1 MVDNKKFN
9 DFYKINMPKKKIK
22 VLFASAEV
30 APFAKTGGLG
40 DVVGSLPGPLK
51 KLGTDVRI
59 VMPKY
64 GFIDS
69 RKNKLKKIK
78 SNIAIASSFKM
89 EKINLWEGFL
99 PGSKVLVYFIENKK
113 YFSENKVY
121 FSTAFDSERFLF
133 FSLASLQILPVIG
146 FKPDVIH
153 CHDYH
158 AAMIPDLIKA
168 SSGLN
173 KNLRNIKTVYTIHNF
188 IYQGQSDPKI
198 LSAGNLSKNSLE
210 LLKKDAKDGDI
221 NFVVQGVLGSDAV
234 TTVSETYAKE
244 ITTKE
249 FGAGLEKIIRKR
261 RKSLTGILN
270 GIDVDFFNPAK
281 DKNIYRKYSLKSIN
295 KKKDNK
301 TYLQKKLGLDV
312 NPDTPLI
319 GLVSRLTW
327 QKGVDLIS
335 DKIGELDCQ
344 LVFLGTGEKKYE
356 DHLKKLAKKYPNKI
370 SANILFDVKLANQIY
385 ASSDIFLMPSRFEP
399 CGLGQ
404 MIAMRYGAV
413 PLVRETGGLKD
424 TVQRLSDKDLKTGKA
439 ANAKGFSFKDQSQE
453 TLYKELKRAVGVYH
467 NNKAIW
473 KGILENGMNE
483 DFSWNKS
490 AQKYLELY
498 RKIID

>member
-1 MVDNKKFN
+1 MDNKKFN
-9 DFYKINMPKKKIK
+9 DFYKITMPKKKIK

-51 KLGTDVRI
+51 KLGADVRI

-78 SNIAIASSFKM
+78 SDIGIKSNLKI

-99 PGSKVLVYFIENKK
+99 PGLKVPVYFIENKR

-133 FSLASLQILPVIG
+133 FSLAALQILPEIN

-158 AAMIPDLIKA
+158 SAMIPDLIKA
-168 SSGLN
+168 NRGLN
-173 KNLRNIKTVYTIHNF
+173 KNLENVRTVYTIHNF
-188 IYQGQSDPKI
+188 LYQGQSNPKI
-198 LSAGNLSKNSLE
+198 LSTGNLSKNSLD
-210 LLKKDAKDGDI
+210 LLKKDSKDGDI
-221 NFVVQGVLGSDAV
+221 NFVVQGVLGADAV

-261 RKSLTGILN
+261 KKDLTGILN
-270 GIDVDFFNPAK
+270 GIDVDFFNPGK
-281 DKNIYRKYSLKSIN
+281 DKNIYKNYDFKAFKIKKEN
-295 KKKDNK
+295 KA
-301 TYLQKKLGLDV
+301 YLQKKLGLPGKPDV
-312 NPDTPLI
+312 PMI

-327 QKGVDLIS
+327 QKGVDFIS
-335 DKIGELDCQ
+335 DDFGKLDCQ
-344 LVFLGTGEKKYE
+344 YVFLGTGEGRYE
-356 DHLKKLAKKYPNKI
+356 QQLKNFAKKFPDKV
-370 SANILFDVKLANQIY
+370 SANMMFDVKLANQIY
-385 ASSDIFLMPSRFEP
+385 ASADMFLMPSRYEP

-404 MIAMRYGAV
+404 MIAMCYGTV
-413 PLVRETGGLKD
+413 PVVRETGGLKD
-424 TVQRLSDKDLKTGKA
+424 TVERLSEKDAKAGRAGK
-439 ANAKGFSFKDQSQE
+439 AKGFSFKNTSSE
-453 TLYKELKRAVGVYH
+453 ALFRELKRAVNIYYK
-467 NNKAIW
+467 NKKVW
-473 KGILENGMNE
+473 EELQSNGMRE
-483 DFSWNKS
+483 DFSWNNS
-490 AQKYLELY
+490 AKKYLELY
-498 RKIID
+498 RKIIG